1 MINSLSDLN
10 FISKTFKTKKIL
22 VVGDV
27 MLDEFHWC
35 EVERISPEAPVPVCK
50 VNKTTLALGG
60 AANVAYNLVSLG
72 ADVSLAGFVGTD
84 SSADKF
90 LNLLASNK
98 INSDCIIQTPYSTL
112 LKSRVIARNQHVVR
126 VDRENNTEIETQ
138 YKKTLLTKIKTSIK
152 SLDAII
158 ISDYLK
164 GMLDYTFT
172 QELISLG
179 NQHSC
184 VIITDPKGDDYAK
197 YKNSTVITPNFKE
210 FCQATFKQHQ
220 TENAIFESGKKLLTE
235 LNLDC
240 LLVTRSEK
248 GMSIIQ
254 KDSYETISTKAKEVF
269 DITGAG
275 DTVIATLS
283 LCLLCGLNYKL
294 SSVVANYAAGIV
306 VGKLGTAVVSTDELI
321 TAIKNDHV

>member
-35 EVERISPEAPVPVCK
+35 DVERISPEAPVPVCK
-50 VNKTTLALGG
+50 VNETTLALGG

-72 ADVSLAGFVGTD
+72 AEVSLAGFIGTD

-90 LNLLASNK
+90 LNLLTSNK
-98 INSDCIIQTPYSTL
+98 INSKCIIQTPYSTL
-112 LKSRVIARNQHVVR
+112 LKSRIIARNQHVVR
-126 VDRENNTEIETQ
+126 VDRENNRAIENK
-138 YKKTLLTKIKTSIK
+138 YKQTLLKKIKTIIK
-152 SLDAII
+152 NLDAII

-164 GMLDYTFT
+164 GMLDYAFT

-184 VIITDPKGDDYAK
+184 AIITDPKGVDYTK
-197 YKNSTVITPNFKE
+197 YKNATVITPNFKE
-210 FCQATFKQHQ
+210 FCQATLKQHK
-220 TENAIFESGKKLLTE
+220 TEEAIYESGKKLLTE

-283 LCLLCGLNYKL
+283 LCLLCGLNYNL
-294 SSVVANYAAGIV
+294 ASVVANYAAGIV
-306 VGKLGTAVVSTDELI
+306 VGKLGTAIVNADELI
-321 TAIKNDHV
+321 SAIKNDHV